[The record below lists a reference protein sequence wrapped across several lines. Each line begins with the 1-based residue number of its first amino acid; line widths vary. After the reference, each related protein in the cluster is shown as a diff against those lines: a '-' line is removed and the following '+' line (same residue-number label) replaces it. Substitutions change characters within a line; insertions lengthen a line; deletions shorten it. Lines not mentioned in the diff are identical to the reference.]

1 MGNSETASKYRRWY
15 VGICLVQA
23 PDQGYICKQR
33 LGTVLDGKSGQNIG
47 PLVTQVAG
55 RSGGIIGTYK

>member
-1 MGNSETASKYRRWY
+1 
-15 VGICLVQA
+15 VQA

>member
-1 MGNSETASKYRRWY
+1 M
-15 VGICLVQA
+15 QA
-23 PDQGYICKQR
+23 QEQGYICKER

-55 RSGGIIGTYK
+55 RSGGIIGTNK